1 MTVRSMLGLRSNRVS
16 DIEQKRE
23 ALAQGLQ
30 QFLTFCDQT
39 QEILSGE
46 SVVPSAQMDFSS
58 LVDAI
63 LPLPL
68 DKDAPEGATMKTL
81 QRMVS
86 ECTRCPLSETR
97 THTVFGEGVLPAR
110 LLIIGEGPGA
120 DEDASGRAFV
130 GKGGQYLDTWLTPVG
145 LSRKTN
151 VYLAN
156 IVKCR
161 PPENRNPHA
170 DEIASCLPFVKRQI
184 QLVKPELILLVG
196 GVASK
201 ALLKTDE
208 GVGKLRGRFHR
219 YEGVPVLV
227 TYHPAGVLRNE
238 ELKRP
243 VWEDIKKVA
252 AFLNL
257 TLPGKTR

>member
-1 MTVRSMLGLRSNRVS
+1 MSS
-16 DIEQKRE
+16 IEQKRE
-23 ALAQGLQ
+23 ALGHGLQ
-30 QFLTFCDQT
+30 QFLTYCDQAEELIT
-39 QEILSGE
+39 NKA
-46 SVVPSAQMDFSS
+46 VTPSSEMDFSA
-58 LVDAI
+58 LIDEI
-63 LPLPL
+63 FPLPL
-68 DKDAPEGATMKTL
+68 DKDAPEGATMKL
-81 QRMVS
+81 LMRMVE
-86 ECTRCPLSETR
+86 ECTRCPLCETR
-97 THTVFGEGVLPAR
+97 TNTVFGEGALPAR

-130 GKGGQYLDTWLTPVG
+130 GKAGQYLDTWLSPLG

-170 DEIASCLPFVKRQI
+170 QEVASCLPFVKRQI
-184 QLVKPELILLVG
+184 RLVKPELILLIG

-201 ALLKTDE
+201 ALLETDE
-208 GVGKLRGRFHR
+208 GVGKLRGTFYR

-227 TYHPAGVLRNE
+227 TYHPSGVLRNPD
-238 ELKRP
+238 LRRP
-243 VWEDIKKVA
+243 VWDDMKKVA

-257 TLPGKTR
+257 PLPGRSR

>member
-1 MTVRSMLGLRSNRVS
+1 MN
-16 DIEQKRE
+16 DIEEKRG

-30 QFLTFCDQT
+30 QFLAYCDQAEALIT
-39 QEILSGE
+39 SKA
-46 SVVPSAQMDFSS
+46 VSASPQMDFSS
-58 LVDAI
+58 LVDSI

-68 DKDAPEGATMKTL
+68 DKDAPEGATMKQL

-86 ECTRCPLSETR
+86 ECTRCPLCETR

-110 LLIIGEGPGA
+110 LLIIGESPGSE
-120 DEDASGRAFV
+120 EDASGRAFV
-130 GKGGQYLDTWLTPVG
+130 GRAGQYLDTWLNPVG

-156 IVKCR
+156 IIKCR
-161 PPENRNPHA
+161 PPENRNPHV
-170 DEIASCLPFVKRQI
+170 EEVASCLPYVKRQI

-201 ALLKTDE
+201 ALLETDE

-238 ELKRP
+238 DLKRP

-257 TLPGKTR
+257 SLPGNAK

>member
-1 MTVRSMLGLRSNRVS
+1 
-16 DIEQKRE
+16 
-23 ALAQGLQ
+23 
-30 QFLTFCDQT
+30 
-39 QEILSGE
+39 
-46 SVVPSAQMDFSS
+46 
-58 LVDAI
+58 
-63 LPLPL
+63 
-68 DKDAPEGATMKTL
+68 
-81 QRMVS
+81 
-86 ECTRCPLSETR
+86 
-97 THTVFGEGVLPAR
+97 
-110 LLIIGEGPGA
+110 
-120 DEDASGRAFV
+120 
-130 GKGGQYLDTWLTPVG
+130 LDTWLTPVG

-161 PPENRNPHA
+161 PPGNRNPHI
-170 DEIASCLPFVKRQI
+170 DEVTLCLPYVKRQI

-201 ALLKTDE
+201 ALLNTQE

-227 TYHPAGVLRNE
+227 TYHPAGVLRNTE

-257 TLPGKTR
+257 TLPGKSK

>member
-1 MTVRSMLGLRSNRVS
+1 MSS
-16 DIEQKRE
+16 IEQKRQT
-23 ALAQGLQ
+23 LAQDLQ
-30 QFLTFCDQT
+30 QFLVYCDQAEALIT
-39 QEILSGE
+39 SKE
-46 SVVPSAQMDFSS
+46 VVPSPTMDFSS

-68 DKDAPEGATMKTL
+68 DKDAPEGATMKQL
-81 QRMVS
+81 QRMVG
-86 ECTRCPLSETR
+86 ECTRCRLCETR
-97 THTVFGEGVLPAR
+97 TNTVFGEGVLPAR
-110 LLIIGEGPGA
+110 LLIIGEGPGS
-120 DEDASGRAFV
+120 DEDASGRTFV
-130 GKGGQYLDTWLTPVG
+130 GKAGQYLDTWLTPVG

-156 IVKCR
+156 IIKCR

-170 DEIASCLPFVKRQI
+170 DEVASCLPFIKRQI

-201 ALLKTDE
+201 ALLNTDE

-243 VWEDIKKVA
+243 VWDDIKKVA

-257 TLPGKTR
+257 AIPGRSK

>member
-1 MTVRSMLGLRSNRVS
+1 MSN
-16 DIEQKRE
+16 IEEKRE
-23 ALAQGLQ
+23 VLAQGLQ
-30 QFLTFCDQT
+30 QFLTYCDQAEEMIT
-39 QEILSGE
+39 SKEVKAS
-46 SVVPSAQMDFSS
+46 PQMDFSS
-58 LVDAI
+58 LVDEI

-68 DKDAPEGATMKTL
+68 DKDAPEGATMKQL
-81 QRMVS
+81 QRMVG
-86 ECTRCPLSETR
+86 ECTRCRLCETR

-110 LLIIGEGPGA
+110 LLIIGEGPGF

-130 GKGGQYLDTWLTPVG
+130 GRSGQYLDTWLAPVG
-145 LSRKTN
+145 LSRNTN

-156 IVKCR
+156 IIKCR
-161 PPENRNPHA
+161 PPENRNPHV
-170 DEIASCLPFVKRQI
+170 DEMALCLPFIRRQI
-184 QLVKPELILLVG
+184 QLVKPELILLIG

-201 ALLKTDE
+201 ALLETDE
-208 GVGKLRGRFHR
+208 GVGRLRGRFHR

-257 TLPGKTR
+257 PLPRKSK

>member
-1 MTVRSMLGLRSNRVS
+1 MN
-16 DIEQKRE
+16 DIEQKRL
-23 ALAQGLQ
+23 ALGQGLQ
-30 QFLTFCDQT
+30 QFLTFCDQA
-39 QEILSGE
+39 QEMITSKE
-46 SVVPSAQMDFSS
+46 VPPSPQMDFTS

-68 DKDAPEGATMKTL
+68 DRDEPEGATMKQL

-86 ECTRCPLSETR
+86 ECMHCRLCETR
-97 THTVFGEGVLPAR
+97 THTVFGEGILPAR

-120 DEDASGRAFV
+120 DEDSSARAFV
-130 GKGGQYLDTWLTPVG
+130 GRAGQYLDTWLTPVG
-145 LSRKTN
+145 LSRTKN

-170 DEIASCLPFVKRQI
+170 DEISSCLPFVKRQI

-196 GVASK
+196 SVASK
-201 ALLKTDE
+201 ALLNTDE

-219 YEGVPVLV
+219 YEGIPVLV
-227 TYHPAGVLRNE
+227 TYHPAGVLRNQD
-238 ELKRP
+238 LKRP

-257 TLPGKTR
+257 SLPRKSK

>member
-1 MTVRSMLGLRSNRVS
+1 MSNIEEKRV
-16 DIEQKRE
+16 

-30 QFLTFCDQT
+30 QFLTYCDQAEAMIT
-39 QEILSGE
+39 SKE
-46 SVVPSAQMDFSS
+46 VTPSPQMDFSS
-58 LVDAI
+58 LVDEI

-68 DKDAPEGATMKTL
+68 DKDAPEGATMKQL
-81 QRMVS
+81 QRMVR
-86 ECTRCPLSETR
+86 ECTRCPLCETR

-120 DEDASGRAFV
+120 HEDATGRAFV
-130 GKGGQYLDTWLTPVG
+130 GKAGQYLDTWLTPVG

-161 PPENRNPHA
+161 PPGNRNPHA
-170 DEIASCLPFVKRQI
+170 NEIASCIPFVKRQI

-201 ALLKTDE
+201 ALLNTDE
-208 GVGKLRGRFHR
+208 GVGRLRGRFHR

-227 TYHPAGVLRNE
+227 TYHPAGVLRNMQE
-238 ELKRP
+238 FKRP

-257 TLPGKTR
+257 SLPGKAK

>member
-1 MTVRSMLGLRSNRVS
+1 MN
-16 DIEQKRE
+16 DIEQKRSD
-23 ALAQGLQ
+23 LAQGLQ
-30 QFLTFCDQT
+30 QFLIYCDQAEEIIT
-39 QEILSGE
+39 SQE
-46 SVVPSAQMDFSS
+46 VVPSPQMDFSS
-58 LVDAI
+58 LVDSI

-68 DKDAPEGATMKTL
+68 DKDAPEGATMKNL
-81 QRMVS
+81 QHMVS
-86 ECTRCPLSETR
+86 ECTRCRLAETR
-97 THTVFGEGVLPAR
+97 NHTVFGEGVLPAR
-110 LLIIGEGPGA
+110 LLIIGESPGF
-120 DEDASGRAFV
+120 DEDASGRAYI
-130 GKGGQYLDTWLTPVG
+130 GRAGQYLDTWLAPVG

-156 IVKCR
+156 IIKCR
-161 PPENRNPHA
+161 PPENRNPHV
-170 DEIASCLPFVKRQI
+170 DEITSCLPFVKRQI
-184 QLVKPELILLVG
+184 QLVKPELILLIG

-201 ALLKTDE
+201 ALLDTQE

-257 TLPGKTR
+257 TLPGKSK

>member
-1 MTVRSMLGLRSNRVS
+1 MSE
-16 DIEQKRE
+16 IEQKRE

-30 QFLTFCDQT
+30 QFLTYCDQVE
-39 QEILSGE
+39 EILTSE
-46 SVVPSAQMDFSS
+46 EVAPSPQMDFSS

-68 DKDAPEGATMKTL
+68 DKDAPEGATMKQL

-86 ECTRCPLSETR
+86 ECTRCSLCETR
-97 THTVFGEGVLPAR
+97 THTVFGEGALPAR
-110 LLIIGEGPGA
+110 LLIIGEGPGG
-120 DEDASGRAFV
+120 DEDATGRAFV
-130 GKGGQYLDTWLTPVG
+130 GRAGQYLDTWLTPVG

-161 PPENRNPHA
+161 PPGNRNPHA
-170 DEIASCLPFVKRQI
+170 GEIASCLSFVKRQI
-184 QLVKPELILLVG
+184 QLVKPELILLAG

-201 ALLKTDE
+201 ALLDTDD
-208 GVGKLRGRFHR
+208 GVGKLRGHFHR

-227 TYHPAGVLRNE
+227 TYHPAAVLRNE
-238 ELKRP
+238 DLKRP

-257 TLPGKTR
+257 SLPGKAR

>member
-1 MTVRSMLGLRSNRVS
+1 MSS
-16 DIEQKRE
+16 IEQRRE

-30 QFLTFCDQT
+30 QFLTYCDQAEEMIT
-39 QEILSGE
+39 NKE
-46 SVVPSAQMDFSS
+46 VAPSPSMDFSS

-68 DKDAPEGATMKTL
+68 DKDAPEGATMKQL

-86 ECTRCPLSETR
+86 ECTRCPLCETR

-110 LLIIGEGPGA
+110 LLIIGEEPGA
-120 DEDASGRAFV
+120 DEDATGRAFV
-130 GKGGQYLDTWLTPVG
+130 GKAGQYLDTWLTPVG

-161 PPENRNPHA
+161 PPGNRNPHI
-170 DEIASCLPFVKRQI
+170 DEVTLCLPYVKRQI

-201 ALLKTDE
+201 ALLNTQE

-227 TYHPAGVLRNE
+227 TYHPAGVLRNTE

-257 TLPGKTR
+257 TLPGKSK

>member
-1 MTVRSMLGLRSNRVS
+1 MN
-16 DIEQKRE
+16 DIEQKR
-23 ALAQGLQ
+23 LVLGQGLQ
-30 QFLTFCDQT
+30 QFLTFCDQA
-39 QEILSGE
+39 QEMITSKE
-46 SVVPSAQMDFSS
+46 VPPSPQMDFTS

-68 DKDAPEGATMKTL
+68 DRDEPEGATMKQL

-86 ECTRCPLSETR
+86 ECTRCGLCETR

-120 DEDASGRAFV
+120 DEDASARAFV
-130 GKGGQYLDTWLTPVG
+130 GRAGQYLDTWLMPVG

-170 DEIASCLPFVKRQI
+170 DEISSCLPFVKRQI

-201 ALLKTDE
+201 ALLNTDE

-227 TYHPAGVLRNE
+227 TYHPAGVLRNQD
-238 ELKRP
+238 LKRP

-257 TLPGKTR
+257 TLPRKSK

>member
-1 MTVRSMLGLRSNRVS
+1 MN
-16 DIEQKRE
+16 DIEQKRSD
-23 ALAQGLQ
+23 LAQGLQ
-30 QFLTFCDQT
+30 QFLTYCDQAEEIIT
-39 QEILSGE
+39 SQE
-46 SVVPSAQMDFSS
+46 VAPSPQIDFSS
-58 LVDAI
+58 LVDSI

-68 DKDAPEGATMKTL
+68 DKDAPEGATMKNL
-81 QRMVS
+81 QHMVG
-86 ECTRCPLSETR
+86 ECTRCRLAETR
-97 THTVFGEGVLPAR
+97 NHTVFGEGVLPAR
-110 LLIIGEGPGA
+110 LLIIGESPGF
-120 DEDASGRAFV
+120 DEDASGRAYI
-130 GKGGQYLDTWLTPVG
+130 GRAGQYLDTWLAPVG

-156 IVKCR
+156 IIKCR
-161 PPENRNPHA
+161 PPENRNPHV
-170 DEIASCLPFVKRQI
+170 DEITSCLPFVKRQI
-184 QLVKPELILLVG
+184 QLVKPELILLIG

-201 ALLKTDE
+201 ALLDTQE

-257 TLPGKTR
+257 TLPGKSK

>member
-1 MTVRSMLGLRSNRVS
+1 MRNNSMN
-16 DIEQKRE
+16 DIEGKRE
-23 ALAQGLQ
+23 ALAQGFQ
-30 QFLTFCDQT
+30 QFLAYCDQA
-39 QEILSGE
+39 QEIITSKE
-46 SVVPSAQMDFSS
+46 VPPSPQMDFSS

-68 DKDAPEGATMKTL
+68 DKDAPEGATMKQL

-86 ECTRCPLSETR
+86 ECTRCPLCETR
-97 THTVFGEGVLPAR
+97 TNTVFGEGVLPAR
-110 LLIIGEGPGA
+110 LLIIGEGPGS
-120 DEDASGRAFV
+120 DEDATSRAFV
-130 GKGGQYLDTWLTPVG
+130 GRAGQYLDTWLNPVG

-156 IVKCR
+156 IIKCR
-161 PPENRNPHA
+161 PPENRDPHA
-170 DEIASCLPFVKRQI
+170 QEVFCCLPFVKRQI

-201 ALLKTDE
+201 ALLDTDE

-227 TYHPAGVLRNE
+227 TYHPAGVLRNQD
-238 ELKRP
+238 LKRP

-257 TLPGKTR
+257 SLPGNAK

>member
-1 MTVRSMLGLRSNRVS
+1 MSS
-16 DIEQKRE
+16 IEQKRQS
-23 ALAQGLQ
+23 LAQDLQ
-30 QFLTFCDQT
+30 QFLVYCDQAEALIT
-39 QEILSGE
+39 SKE
-46 SVVPSAQMDFSS
+46 VVPSPPMDFSS

-68 DKDAPEGATMKTL
+68 DKDAPEGATMKPL
-81 QRMVS
+81 QRMVG
-86 ECTRCPLSETR
+86 ECTRCRLCETR
-97 THTVFGEGVLPAR
+97 TNTVFGEGALPAR
-110 LLIIGEGPGA
+110 LLIIGEGPGS
-120 DEDASGRAFV
+120 DEDASGRTFV
-130 GKGGQYLDTWLTPVG
+130 GKAGQYLDTWLTPVG

-156 IVKCR
+156 IIKCR

-170 DEIASCLPFVKRQI
+170 DEVASCLPFIKRQI

-201 ALLKTDE
+201 ALLNTDE
-208 GVGKLRGRFHR
+208 EVSKLRGRFHR

-243 VWEDIKKVA
+243 VWDDIKKVA

-257 TLPGKTR
+257 AIPGRSK

>member
-1 MTVRSMLGLRSNRVS
+1 MN
-16 DIEQKRE
+16 DIEEKRS
-23 ALAQGLQ
+23 ALAQGFQ
-30 QFLTFCDQT
+30 QFLIYCDQAEALIT
-39 QEILSGE
+39 SKE
-46 SVVPSAQMDFSS
+46 VPPSPQMDFSS
-58 LVDAI
+58 LVDSI
-63 LPLPL
+63 FPLPL
-68 DKDAPEGATMKTL
+68 DKDAPEGATMKQL

-86 ECTRCPLSETR
+86 ECTRCSLCETR

-130 GKGGQYLDTWLTPVG
+130 GRSGQYLETWLKPVG
-145 LSRKTN
+145 LSRMTN

-170 DEIASCLPFVKRQI
+170 EEVVSCLPYVKRQI

-201 ALLKTDE
+201 ALLNTDE
-208 GVGKLRGRFHR
+208 GVGRLRGRFHR

-227 TYHPAGVLRNE
+227 TYHPSGVLRNE

-257 TLPGKTR
+257 TLPRNSK

>member
-1 MTVRSMLGLRSNRVS
+1 MNE
-16 DIEQKRE
+16 IEEKRR

-30 QFLTFCDQT
+30 QFLTYCDLAEEVIT
-39 QEILSGE
+39 SKGVKA
-46 SVVPSAQMDFSS
+46 SPQMDFSS

-68 DKDAPEGATMKTL
+68 DKDAPEGATMKQL
-81 QRMVS
+81 QRMVG
-86 ECTRCPLSETR
+86 ECTRCRLCEGR
-97 THTVFGEGVLPAR
+97 THTVFGEGALPAR

-120 DEDASGRAFV
+120 DEDATGRAFV
-130 GKGGQYLDTWLTPVG
+130 GRGGQYLDTWLTPVG

-161 PPENRNPHA
+161 PPENRNPYV
-170 DEIASCLPFVKRQI
+170 DEVVSCLPYVKRQI

-201 ALLKTDE
+201 ALLNTDE

-238 ELKRP
+238 DLRRP
-243 VWEDIKKVA
+243 VWDDIKKVA

-257 TLPGKTR
+257 TLPGKSK

>member
-1 MTVRSMLGLRSNRVS
+1 MNEIEEKRS
-16 DIEQKRE
+16 

-30 QFLTFCDQT
+30 QFLTYCDQA
-39 QEILSGE
+39 QEIITSKE
-46 SVVPSAQMDFSS
+46 VTPSPQMDFSA
-58 LVDAI
+58 LVDTI

-68 DKDAPEGATMKTL
+68 DKDAPEGATMKQL
-81 QRMVS
+81 QRMVG
-86 ECTRCPLSETR
+86 ECTRCRLCETR
-97 THTVFGEGVLPAR
+97 NHTVFGEGVLPAR
-110 LLIIGEGPGA
+110 LLIIGEGPGG

-130 GKGGQYLDTWLTPVG
+130 GRAGQYLDTWLAPVG
-145 LSRKTN
+145 LSRSTN

-156 IVKCR
+156 IIKCR

-170 DEIASCLPFVKRQI
+170 DEIAFCLPFVKRQI
-184 QLVKPELILLVG
+184 KLVKPELILLAG

-201 ALLKTDE
+201 ALLNTDE

-238 ELKRP
+238 DLKRP

-257 TLPGKTR
+257 TLPGKSR